1 MKIAI
6 ISSNTLPTPPNI
18 EIPQGWTTSIHEVVH
33 TITEGMVERGH
44 DVTLFASGDSVT
56 KAKLISPWE
65 KCSYKYEQLA
75 DQFGY
80 GAYDSILASYCFEK
94 NKTEKYDII
103 YTYSSFD
110 ASFFA
115 NLIDTPI
122 VGTYHGAGQWPY
134 EKIWPQKIIKPNL
147 YVAVSQY
154 QAKSCNFLKFED
166 VIYNGIDPELFKF
179 NSNNSSNNLV
189 FVGRISTDKG
199 TDIAAKLSKELNI
212 DLDIFGTTNY
222 QILLDEI
229 ENQGKTVHLHG
240 QKSQEEIA
248 NSVANSKLFIFPS
261 RWNEPFGLVLAES
274 LACGTP
280 IAGYANGAL
289 PEIIEDGKT
298 GFLVNSDDNN
308 IRGDWIIKKTGE
320 EGLREAIDKIYT
332 MNDDEYQQMRKYC
345 RERFEKNFTKE
356 IMVNNYEKLFE
367 KIVKENKK

>member
-1 MKIAI
+1 MKIAV

-33 TITEGMVERGH
+33 NITEGLVEKAH
-44 DVTLFASGDSVT
+44 DVTLFASGDSIT

-65 KCSYKYEQLA
+65 KCSYKYEQLN

-80 GAYDSILASYCFEK
+80 GAYDAILASYCFEK
-94 NKTEKYDII
+94 NKTENYDII
-103 YTYSSFD
+103 YSYSSFD

-134 EKIWPQKIIKPNL
+134 ERIWPQKIIKPNK
-147 YVAVSQY
+147 YVAISKY
-154 QAKSCNFLKFED
+154 QAKTCDFLKFED

-179 NSNNSSNNLV
+179 KSVNSNNNLV
-189 FVGRISTDKG
+189 FVGRISTEKG
-199 TDIAAKLSKELNI
+199 TDIAAKLSRELNI

-222 QILLDEI
+222 QPLLDEI
-229 ENQGKTVHLHG
+229 NALGSTIKLRG

-248 NSVANSKLFIFPS
+248 SSVANSKLFIFPS

-280 IAGYANGAL
+280 IVGFANGSL

-298 GFLVNSDDNN
+298 GFLVNSDENS
-308 IRGDWIIKKTGE
+308 IRGDWIIKTTGID
-320 EGLREAIDKIYT
+320 GLKEAINKIYS
-332 MNDDEYQQMRKYC
+332 MPEDEYTQIRKNC
-345 RERFEKNFTKE
+345 RDRFEKNFTKE
-356 IMVNNYEKLFE
+356 IMINNYENLFE
-367 KIVKENKK
+367 KIINENKK